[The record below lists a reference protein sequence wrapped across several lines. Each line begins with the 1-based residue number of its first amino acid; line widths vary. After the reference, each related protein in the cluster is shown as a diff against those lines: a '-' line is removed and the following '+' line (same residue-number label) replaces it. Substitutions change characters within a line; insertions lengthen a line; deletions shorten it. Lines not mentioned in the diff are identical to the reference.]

1 MLATNA
7 VGTENLYEFI
17 HDNPSIEFY
26 PSDYVCNPGIIA
38 QNNKMT
44 SVNMV
49 MEMDITGQAAVDAL
63 PNNYFAGVSSMLDFI
78 RGSAQCPNGK
88 SILLI
93 PSTSIDGGESR
104 IVSQIDSGGV
114 VIPRGDV
121 SYVVSEFGAVNLFGK
136 NLQERATAMIS
147 LAHPQFRDELFAKAK
162 AMGLMSHGRQL
173 SESLKSVYPA
183 GLEEIRKYGEQ
194 TVQFRPA
201 KPVDD
206 RRIQEHFYVGQ
217 KMWWPGF
224 PRKNQFLEG

>member
-26 PSDYVCNPGIIA
+26 PSDYVCKPGIIA

-63 PNNYFAGVSSMLDFI
+63 PNNYFAGVSSMLDSSGDPPMPQ
-78 RGSAQCPNGK
+78 RQ

-93 PSTSIDGGESR
+93 PSTSIDGEESR

-121 SYVVSEFGAVNLFGK
+121 SHVVSDSAAVNLFGK
-136 NLQERATAMIS
+136 IS
-147 LAHPQFRDELFAKAK
+147 GAGHRHDQPGPPPVPGRTVCKSQ
-162 AMGLMSHGRQL
+162 SHGPDEPWPPTQ
-173 SESLKSVYPA
+173 
-183 GLEEIRKYGEQ
+183 
-194 TVQFRPA
+194 
-201 KPVDD
+201 
-206 RRIQEHFYVGQ
+206 RIPEKCVSG
-217 KMWWPGF
+217 
-224 PRKNQFLEG
+224 RA